1 MSDMAKSQPGET
13 PETAAMT
20 QGMLK
25 SMKFDFAITLPVKAK
40 TNNASKNEDDG
51 KTLVW
56 NLIPGQHNEI
66 SMEAEAL
73 NTTNITIVS
82 IGAIMLIALII
93 VVVIRKRSHN

>member
-1 MSDMAKSQPGET
+1 
-13 PETAAMT
+13 
-20 QGMLK
+20 
-25 SMKFDFAITLPVKAK
+25 MKFDFAITLPVKAK